1 MKKKLLLIFAL
12 ALVLCLVFAAVA
24 CDPPEDP
31 EQPEQPA
38 APAEPETP
46 AEPSTP
52 AEPETPA
59 DPEGPAEPGESEE
72 PEEPADPEEPDE
84 PTEPGEPEDPATP
97 SVTPDMDPLEAAK
110 IIFASEDTYVAT
122 ISFDDVFDEFA
133 TPVVELCK
141 VGNDMVVIV
150 RAGDGITQLHYLK
163 YNGEGDVEYYGYE
176 RSYGDAIFEKTE
188 LTGAEALVYYENMA
202 QFAAEWKSIPLLAMT
217 MGTDYDG
224 ANIIDESNYDE
235 VISILET
242 IDFYKD
248 ANDMWRTPYFDM
260 LYLMVGTDQMTCI
273 GDVDIYRSYL
283 SAPDTPANM
292 FAAAYAEIEDRIAQ
306 DIPSG
311 TALRETLDM
320 LNSDETFVM
329 EIIDGETGDLERF
342 LSYTLAPEAPLLST
356 PVECV
361 YIEYADNAISALYH
375 LLSTQDGWQLTKY
388 AKAAG
393 SDLFEKTVYEGE
405 AALEECYFLI
415 EIDGTYCDYGPNMI
429 VYSLADTSPEDIGFD
444 LDVAYSFIEENYTV
458 LKDGWFCREG
468 GDLRYNVIEN
478 AAQLYAYPDMIYKW
492 RVPAAQD
499 IPADK
504 FAAAYEE
511 IISQCSITSDMSLK
525 EAVTIAAL
533 HNNYLISVET
543 NGETICYG
551 AVKCPEDMTLE
562 DVMSGAVADEAV
574 LVGLKNS
581 AGEIDYIY
589 FFQHNG
595 NEYYSCNISSSNRI
609 NDIWHAAQY
618 EYEKEEL
625 DGEDAINTGYGACTL
640 YAQSLPL
647 LLADTETI
655 PQTQEEWD
663 ALYDEIDANYI
674 LDPADGWYKT
684 SNADAFCL
692 AYRVEN
698 NAIAIQTSSDG
709 VQRLELSSNATYPGP
724 AGIYVFAQMQ
734 VQGKI
739 APNEAIS
746 SDMTLEEAVNAAA
759 QVRTYSIKATSPEG
773 EAYGVIKCPEGMTLA
788 DVVGGAIADEAVLIS
803 RNTEGKITQL
813 SYFKNDNGT
822 YSALVIT
829 LNEQT
834 NEYTYEKFTGEDALI
849 HGECTLYAQMLPLL
863 LLNKEGG
870 VVTTPDWN
878 AVYAEINEKYTLSE
892 DGWYRTSAP
901 GLCPAYRIDADAISV
916 QTGSADGQVWQ
927 WLFDKA
933 SPSSAYGA
941 AIKEIYGVIIP
952 PDLLL

>member
-1 MKKKLLLIFAL
+1 MKKKLLLILAL
-12 ALVLCLVFAAVA
+12 AVVLCLVFAAVA

-31 EQPEQPA
+31 EQPEQPEQPA

-46 AEPSTP
+46 GEPSTPTEPETP
-52 AEPETPA
+52 AEPE
-59 DPEGPAEPGESEE
+59 EPS
-72 PEEPADPEEPDE
+72 
-84 PTEPGEPEDPATP
+84 TP
-97 SVTPDMDPLEAAK
+97 SVTPDMDLLEAAK
-110 IIFASEDTYVAT
+110 IVFAAEDTYMT
-122 ISFDDVFDEFA
+122 SFLSEDN
-133 TPVVELCK
+133 TLPNIELCK
-141 VGNDMVVIV
+141 MGNDMVVIA
-150 RAGDGITQLHYLK
+150 RDDDGIRQLHYLK
-163 YNGEGDVEYYGYE
+163 YNGEDDIEYYGYE
-176 RSYGDAIFEKTE
+176 RSYGKALFDKTE
-188 LTGAEALVYYENMA
+188 LTGAEALVYYENTA
-202 QFAAEWKSIPLLAMT
+202 QFAAECKSIVLLAMMT
-217 MGTDYDG
+217 GTDYYG
-224 ANIIDESNYDE
+224 ADIIDESNYDE
-235 VISILET
+235 VISLLET
-242 IDFYKD
+242 IEFYKD
-248 ANDMWRTPYFDM
+248 ENEIWRTPYDNTDLPIGF
-260 LYLMVGTDQMTCI
+260 MVGTDRVSYI
-273 GDVDIYRSYL
+273 GSEIYHSYL

-306 DIPSG
+306 DISSG
-311 TALRETLDM
+311 IALRATLDM

-329 EIIDGETGDLERF
+329 EIIDGKTGDLERF

-375 LLSTQDGWQLTKY
+375 LLSAQDGWQLSKY

-393 SDLFEKTVYEGE
+393 SDLFEKTVYEGD

-429 VYSLADTSPEDIGFD
+429 VYSLAETFPEDVGFD
-444 LDVAYSFIEENYTV
+444 LDAAYSFIDENYTV
-458 LKDGWFCREG
+458 LADGWFCTEN
-468 GDLRYNVIEN
+468 GDLRYNVLDN

-511 IISQCSITSDMSLK
+511 IISQSSITSDMSLK

-551 AVKCPEDMTLE
+551 AVNCPEYITLE
-562 DVMSGAVADEAV
+562 KVMSGAVADEAV

-581 AGEIDYIY
+581 AGGIDYIY
-589 FFQHNG
+589 FFLHNG
-595 NEYYSCNISSSNRI
+595 NEYYSCDISSSNRI

-640 YAQSLPL
+640 YAQLLPL

-684 SNADAFCL
+684 SNANAFCL

-709 VQRLELSSNATYPGP
+709 VQRLELSSNATNLGP
-724 AGIYVFAQMQ
+724 AGIYVLAQ
-734 VQGKI
+734 VQVQDKI

-773 EAYGVIKCPEGMTLA
+773 KAYGVIKCPEGMTLA
-788 DVVGGAIADEAVLIS
+788 DVVGGAVADEAVLIS

-813 SYFKNDNGT
+813 TYFKNDNGT

-863 LLNKEGG
+863 LLNKEGD
-870 VVTTPDWN
+870 VVTTPDWD

-892 DGWYRTSAP
+892 DGWYRTSEP
-901 GLCPAYRIDADAISV
+901 GLCPAYRIEANAISV

-941 AIKEIYGVIIP
+941 ATNEIYGVIIP